1 MRKTLLLLLLTAV
14 FCGAF
19 ARKTPQVAPAPQVPD
34 SLRGFYL
41 FTEGIKQ
48 AFIERD
54 TAAARAS
61 LERSVEADSTYGP
74 AWYELA
80 ELLLYNDAPAALRH
94 AERAFRTDTTDKWY
108 LLQLGQAQILNDR
121 YRDAI
126 RTYNRLREV
135 DAQNPDSYRVLAM
148 LYDQEGQP
156 FSAIAV
162 LDSAEVRFGRIDAL
176 SELKRRLLVGTRQY
190 DRAVAEA
197 QALIEAAPYKAEN
210 YLLLGELYAR
220 QKKDSLALVQ
230 FAEAYRIDS
239 TSVAVL
245 ATYSEFYNE
254 RRDYASSLNYTRRLF
269 ASDEMPLDDKLT
281 YFDRITG
288 DRNFYS
294 TFYLQINDLATTLA
308 MKYPHDPR
316 VVKLYGDHL
325 IASGQ
330 LDDALTYYKTHLD
343 DLPPRIMRLHYI
355 EVDTLDGIPVHRRP
369 VSYAVVREAE
379 GRYRLTREEPV
390 GTGRKGYFVAEVTDR
405 RNGVHNTF
413 GVWRVSLAV
422 DGEPRF
428 EYRMDGF
435 THDLSRCC
443 DAVSCYPMQLGSR
456 NEAIR
461 LARMERSPACFY
473 PVAEERGIVR
483 TAPGEVH
490 RVRIEAE
497 DDCGNRSALEFDI
510 RGRADTFRA
519 KADPAATAL
528 RPERT
533 STLRIGRTAH
543 VTVPAG
549 ALYEP
554 LFVRPEIR
562 TAPEA
567 PEGVIVLSPAYRF
580 LDCTTPL
587 RLAAT
592 AEIRTDI
599 PRPLQLR
606 TLLAVR
612 NRHGRLSPAGGRCN
626 NGIVRAATRST
637 GDFVVVADTLPPRVR
652 PLFERGADLSRAE
665 GLRFGAGD
673 NFSGIAA
680 WSLEI
685 DGQWVPCDRF
695 PIKGTLVHFFDT
707 PPARSRHTVRL
718 SVTDACGNTTRC
730 ETEFV
735 R

>member
-1 MRKTLLLLLLTAV
+1 MQPADVKKSPVRGERPPRRT
-14 FCGAF
+14 
-19 ARKTPQVAPAPQVPD
+19 KTPEEA
-34 SLRGFYL
+34 Y
-41 FTEGIKQ
+41 
-48 AFIERD
+48 
-54 TAAARAS
+54 AALTHLCARAEKS
-61 LERSVEADSTYGP
+61 ESDALRLMRG
-74 AWYELA
+74 WGLA
-80 ELLLYNDAPAALRH
+80 ES
-94 AERAFRTDTTDKWY
+94 
-108 LLQLGQAQILNDR
+108 
-121 YRDAI
+121 
-126 RTYNRLREV
+126 
-135 DAQNPDSYRVLAM
+135 DAQRVLAR
-148 LYDQEGQP
+148 LVSDRFIDDARYAGAFVREKFRLSGWGEYKIRAALQRKGIARERIDAALAEADRGDTAGRLRRQLERKARTVRHATPCELKAKLVRYGL
-156 FSAIAV
+156 SLGYEYEAV
-162 LDSAEVRFGRIDAL
+162 LDAASEMTKNTEPADYVYPVLDVSRLYAANFGELRPAHFHAGIDIKTDGV
-176 SELKRRLLVGTRQY
+176 EGKPLV
-190 DRAVAEA
+190 AVADG
-197 QALIEAAPYKAEN
+197 YVS
-210 YLLLGELYAR
+210 R
-220 QKKDSLALVQ
+220 VSLAAGGYGRAIYLTLDNGTTAVYGHLQ
-230 FAEAYRIDS
+230 RFRDDIEKRVREERYRNRSNGADLRFDAAEWPVRQGDTIGFS
-239 TSVAVL
+239 GNSGSSMGPHL
-245 ATYSEFYNE
+245 HFEL
-254 RRDYASSLNYTRRLF
+254 RDTPTQRL
-269 ASDEMPLDDKLT
+269 
-281 YFDRITG
+281 
-288 DRNFYS
+288 RN
-294 TFYLQINDLATTLA
+294 
-308 MKYPHDPR
+308 
-316 VVKLYGDHL
+316 VVREGV
-325 IASGQ
+325 IRPE
-330 LDDALTYYKTHLD
+330 D

-483 TAPGEVH
+483 TAPGEVR

-567 PEGVIVLSPAYRF
+567 PEGVVVLSPAYRF

-592 AEIRTDI
+592 AEIRADI

-612 NRHGRLSPAGGRCN
+612 NRHGRLSAAGGRCN

>member
-1 MRKTLLLLLLTAV
+1 MR
-14 FCGAF
+14 
-19 ARKTPQVAPAPQVPD
+19 
-34 SLRGFYL
+34 
-41 FTEGIKQ
+41 EG
-48 AFIERD
+48 
-54 TAAARAS
+54 
-61 LERSVEADSTYGP
+61 V
-74 AWYELA
+74 
-80 ELLLYNDAPAALRH
+80 
-94 AERAFRTDTTDKWY
+94 
-108 LLQLGQAQILNDR
+108 
-121 YRDAI
+121 I
-126 RTYNRLREV
+126 RPE
-135 DAQNPDSYRVLAM
+135 
-148 LYDQEGQP
+148 
-156 FSAIAV
+156 
-162 LDSAEVRFGRIDAL
+162 
-176 SELKRRLLVGTRQY
+176 
-190 DRAVAEA
+190 
-197 QALIEAAPYKAEN
+197 
-210 YLLLGELYAR
+210 
-220 QKKDSLALVQ
+220 
-230 FAEAYRIDS
+230 
-239 TSVAVL
+239 
-245 ATYSEFYNE
+245 
-254 RRDYASSLNYTRRLF
+254 
-269 ASDEMPLDDKLT
+269 
-281 YFDRITG
+281 
-288 DRNFYS
+288 
-294 TFYLQINDLATTLA
+294 
-308 MKYPHDPR
+308 
-316 VVKLYGDHL
+316 
-325 IASGQ
+325 
-330 LDDALTYYKTHLD
+330 D

-379 GRYRLTREEPV
+379 GRYRLTREAPV

-483 TAPGEVH
+483 TAPGEVR

-543 VTVPAG
+543 ATVPAG

-567 PEGVIVLSPAYRF
+567 PEGVVVLSPAYRF

-587 RLAAT
+587 RQAAT

-730 ETEFV
+730 EPEFV

>member
-1 MRKTLLLLLLTAV
+1 MLYLLSLLLLFLILFLLTTACLGAQGQQLDPNDYIYPLRELKQRLYSANFGEIRPGHFHAGVDIKTDAEEGKPVVAAADGYVSRVVLQAGGYGRAV
-14 FCGAF
+14 YLTLRNGTTVVYGHLRRFRDDIERHVRRERYERRSNGVNLWF
-19 ARKTPQVAPAPQVPD
+19 GPGTWPVKQGDVVAYSGD
-34 SLRGFYL
+34 SGSSGGPHLHYEIRDTETQRLYNPVR
-41 FTEGIKQ
+41 EGI
-48 AFIERD
+48 IRPRD
-54 TAAARAS
+54 
-61 LERSVEADSTYGP
+61 EY
-74 AWYELA
+74 
-80 ELLLYNDAPAALRH
+80 
-94 AERAFRTDTTDKWY
+94 
-108 LLQLGQAQILNDR
+108 
-121 YRDAI
+121 
-126 RTYNRLREV
+126 
-135 DAQNPDSYRVLAM
+135 
-148 LYDQEGQP
+148 
-156 FSAIAV
+156 
-162 LDSAEVRFGRIDAL
+162 
-176 SELKRRLLVGTRQY
+176 
-190 DRAVAEA
+190 
-197 QALIEAAPYKAEN
+197 
-210 YLLLGELYAR
+210 
-220 QKKDSLALVQ
+220 
-230 FAEAYRIDS
+230 
-239 TSVAVL
+239 
-245 ATYSEFYNE
+245 
-254 RRDYASSLNYTRRLF
+254 
-269 ASDEMPLDDKLT
+269 
-281 YFDRITG
+281 
-288 DRNFYS
+288 
-294 TFYLQINDLATTLA
+294 
-308 MKYPHDPR
+308 
-316 VVKLYGDHL
+316 
-325 IASGQ
+325 
-330 LDDALTYYKTHLD
+330 
-343 DLPPRIMRLHYI
+343 PPRIVRLHYV
-355 EVDTLDGIPVHRRP
+355 EVDTVQGVPVRSVP
-369 VSYAVVREAE
+369 ESYAVVRTAA
-379 GRYRLTREEPV
+379 GRYALTHDGPV
-390 GTGRKGYFVAEVTDR
+390 GVGRRGYFVAEVTDR
-405 RNGVHNTF
+405 RNDVWNTF
-413 GVWRVSLAV
+413 GVWRVTAFA
-422 DGEPRF
+422 DGIPCF
-428 EYRMDGF
+428 EFRMDSF
-435 THDLSRCC
+435 TYDISRCS
-443 DAVSCYPMQLGSR
+443 DAVSCYPIQINSR

-483 TAPGEVH
+483 TAPGEVR

-497 DDCGNRSALEFDI
+497 DDCGPRSALEFDI

-652 PLFERGADLSRAE
+652 PLFERGTDLSRAE

-730 ETEFV
+730 ATAFV

>member
-1 MRKTLLLLLLTAV
+1 M
-14 FCGAF
+14 
-19 ARKTPQVAPAPQVPD
+19 
-34 SLRGFYL
+34 
-41 FTEGIKQ
+41 
-48 AFIERD
+48 
-54 TAAARAS
+54 
-61 LERSVEADSTYGP
+61 
-74 AWYELA
+74 
-80 ELLLYNDAPAALRH
+80 
-94 AERAFRTDTTDKWY
+94 
-108 LLQLGQAQILNDR
+108 
-121 YRDAI
+121 
-126 RTYNRLREV
+126 
-135 DAQNPDSYRVLAM
+135 
-148 LYDQEGQP
+148 
-156 FSAIAV
+156 
-162 LDSAEVRFGRIDAL
+162 
-176 SELKRRLLVGTRQY
+176 
-190 DRAVAEA
+190 
-197 QALIEAAPYKAEN
+197 
-210 YLLLGELYAR
+210 
-220 QKKDSLALVQ
+220 
-230 FAEAYRIDS
+230 
-239 TSVAVL
+239 
-245 ATYSEFYNE
+245 
-254 RRDYASSLNYTRRLF
+254 
-269 ASDEMPLDDKLT
+269 
-281 YFDRITG
+281 
-288 DRNFYS
+288 
-294 TFYLQINDLATTLA
+294 
-308 MKYPHDPR
+308 
-316 VVKLYGDHL
+316 
-325 IASGQ
+325 
-330 LDDALTYYKTHLD
+330 
-343 DLPPRIMRLHYI
+343 
-355 EVDTLDGIPVHRRP
+355 
-369 VSYAVVREAE
+369 
-379 GRYRLTREEPV
+379 
-390 GTGRKGYFVAEVTDR
+390 
-405 RNGVHNTF
+405 HNTF

-483 TAPGEVH
+483 TAPGEVR

-543 VTVPAG
+543 VTIPAG

-567 PEGVIVLSPAYRF
+567 PEGVVVLSPAYRF

-592 AEIRTDI
+592 AEIRADI

>member
-1 MRKTLLLLLLTAV
+1 MRRFLIPLLATVLAAAAYGQRLDPADYVYPVLDVSRLYAANFGELRPAHFHAGIDIKTDGVEGKPLVAVADGYVSRVSLAAGGYGRAIYLTLDNGTTAV
-14 FCGAF
+14 YGHLQRFRDDIEKRVREERYRNRSNGA
-19 ARKTPQVAPAPQVPD
+19 D
-34 SLRGFYL
+34 LRFDAAEWPVRQGDTIGFSGNSGSSMGPHL
-41 FTEGIKQ
+41 HFEL
-48 AFIERD
+48 RD
-54 TAAARAS
+54 TP
-61 LERSVEADSTYGP
+61 T
-74 AWYELA
+74 
-80 ELLLYNDAPAALRH
+80 
-94 AERAFRTDTTDKWY
+94 
-108 LLQLGQAQILNDR
+108 Q
-121 YRDAI
+121 
-126 RTYNRLREV
+126 RLRNV
-135 DAQNPDSYRVLAM
+135 VR
-148 LYDQEGQP
+148 EGVIRP
-156 FSAIAV
+156 
-162 LDSAEVRFGRIDAL
+162 E
-176 SELKRRLLVGTRQY
+176 
-190 DRAVAEA
+190 
-197 QALIEAAPYKAEN
+197 
-210 YLLLGELYAR
+210 
-220 QKKDSLALVQ
+220 
-230 FAEAYRIDS
+230 
-239 TSVAVL
+239 
-245 ATYSEFYNE
+245 
-254 RRDYASSLNYTRRLF
+254 
-269 ASDEMPLDDKLT
+269 
-281 YFDRITG
+281 
-288 DRNFYS
+288 
-294 TFYLQINDLATTLA
+294 
-308 MKYPHDPR
+308 
-316 VVKLYGDHL
+316 
-325 IASGQ
+325 
-330 LDDALTYYKTHLD
+330 D

-483 TAPGEVH
+483 TAPGEVR

-562 TAPEA
+562 TAPKA
-567 PEGVIVLSPAYRF
+567 PEGVVVLSPAYRF

-592 AEIRTDI
+592 AEIRADI

>member
-1 MRKTLLLLLLTAV
+1 MRRILTLLLFTTICSGAQGQRLNPGDYIYPIRGVAGLYSANFGEMRPGHFHGGIDIKTDGGEGKPLVAVADGYVSRVSVSPSGYGRAIYLTLGNGTTAV
-14 FCGAF
+14 YGHLQRFRGDIEKHVRDERFRRRANSVDLWFGPGAW
-19 ARKTPQVAPAPQVPD
+19 PVAQGD
-34 SLRGFYL
+34 TIGFSGNSGSSLGPHLHFEL
-41 FTEGIKQ
+41 
-48 AFIERD
+48 RD
-54 TAAARAS
+54 TPTQR
-61 LERSVEADSTYGP
+61 
-74 AWYELA
+74 
-80 ELLLYNDAPAALRH
+80 LYNVV
-94 AERAFRTDTTDKWY
+94 
-108 LLQLGQAQILNDR
+108 
-121 YRDAI
+121 
-126 RTYNRLREV
+126 REGV
-135 DAQNPDSYRVLAM
+135 VRPD
-148 LYDQEGQP
+148 
-156 FSAIAV
+156 
-162 LDSAEVRFGRIDAL
+162 
-176 SELKRRLLVGTRQY
+176 
-190 DRAVAEA
+190 
-197 QALIEAAPYKAEN
+197 
-210 YLLLGELYAR
+210 
-220 QKKDSLALVQ
+220 
-230 FAEAYRIDS
+230 
-239 TSVAVL
+239 
-245 ATYSEFYNE
+245 
-254 RRDYASSLNYTRRLF
+254 
-269 ASDEMPLDDKLT
+269 
-281 YFDRITG
+281 
-288 DRNFYS
+288 
-294 TFYLQINDLATTLA
+294 
-308 MKYPHDPR
+308 
-316 VVKLYGDHL
+316 
-325 IASGQ
+325 
-330 LDDALTYYKTHLD
+330 D
-343 DLPPRIMRLHYI
+343 DLPPRIMRIHYI
-355 EVDTLDGIPVHRRP
+355 EVDSVQGVPVHGRP
-369 VSYAVVREAE
+369 ESYSVVREAE
-379 GRYRLTREEPV
+379 GRYRLTHEEPV
-390 GTGRKGYFVAEVTDR
+390 GTGRKGYFVLEASDR

-413 GVWRVSLAV
+413 GVWRASMSV
-422 DGEPRF
+422 DGDPRF

-483 TAPGEVH
+483 TAPGEVR
-490 RVRIEAE
+490 RVHIEAE

-543 VTVPAG
+543 VTIPAG

-567 PEGVIVLSPAYRF
+567 PEGVVVLSPAYRF

-592 AEIRTDI
+592 AEIRADI

-718 SVTDACGNTTRC
+718 NVTDACGNTTRC

>member
-1 MRKTLLLLLLTAV
+1 MRRFLIPLLATALAAAAYGQRLDPANYVYPVLDVSRLYAANFGELRPAHFHAGIDIKTDGVEGKPLVAVADGYVSRVSLAAGGYGRAIYLTLDNGTTAV
-14 FCGAF
+14 YGHLQRFRDDIEKRVREERYRNRSNGA
-19 ARKTPQVAPAPQVPD
+19 D
-34 SLRGFYL
+34 LRFDAAEWPVRQGDTIGFSGNSGSSMGPHL
-41 FTEGIKQ
+41 HFEL
-48 AFIERD
+48 RD
-54 TAAARAS
+54 TP
-61 LERSVEADSTYGP
+61 T
-74 AWYELA
+74 
-80 ELLLYNDAPAALRH
+80 
-94 AERAFRTDTTDKWY
+94 
-108 LLQLGQAQILNDR
+108 Q
-121 YRDAI
+121 
-126 RTYNRLREV
+126 RLRNV
-135 DAQNPDSYRVLAM
+135 VR
-148 LYDQEGQP
+148 EGVIRP
-156 FSAIAV
+156 
-162 LDSAEVRFGRIDAL
+162 E
-176 SELKRRLLVGTRQY
+176 
-190 DRAVAEA
+190 
-197 QALIEAAPYKAEN
+197 
-210 YLLLGELYAR
+210 
-220 QKKDSLALVQ
+220 
-230 FAEAYRIDS
+230 
-239 TSVAVL
+239 
-245 ATYSEFYNE
+245 
-254 RRDYASSLNYTRRLF
+254 
-269 ASDEMPLDDKLT
+269 
-281 YFDRITG
+281 
-288 DRNFYS
+288 
-294 TFYLQINDLATTLA
+294 
-308 MKYPHDPR
+308 
-316 VVKLYGDHL
+316 
-325 IASGQ
+325 
-330 LDDALTYYKTHLD
+330 D

-483 TAPGEVH
+483 
-490 RVRIEAE
+490 
-497 DDCGNRSALEFDI
+497 
-510 RGRADTFRA
+510 
-519 KADPAATAL
+519 
-528 RPERT
+528 
-533 STLRIGRTAH
+533 
-543 VTVPAG
+543 
-549 ALYEP
+549 
-554 LFVRPEIR
+554 
-562 TAPEA
+562 
-567 PEGVIVLSPAYRF
+567 
-580 LDCTTPL
+580 
-587 RLAAT
+587 
-592 AEIRTDI
+592 
-599 PRPLQLR
+599 
-606 TLLAVR
+606 
-612 NRHGRLSPAGGRCN
+612 
-626 NGIVRAATRST
+626 AATRST